1 MVTIGLCLSAILV
14 NTSGFEWNKHD
25 EKIYKRAEYVC
36 STDERYADSKCVYSF
51 TKTEERVYR
60 VICGEQ

>member
-1 MVTIGLCLSAILV
+1 MVTIGMCLAAALI

-36 STDERYADSKCVYSF
+36 ATDSRYAENRCVTTF

-60 VICGEQ
+60 VICGVQ